1 MADKGDNNDP
11 LFSKLDN
18 LMQSAHARK
27 PHDPPPLLTDAV
39 PAPDDSAIPTLTDA
53 VEPPQPN
60 VKPEPAGDHPPQDH
74 GDDPTKLVSSRLVAA
89 IDREMEQFAK
99 ELPSHRATLA
109 VLHRSLRF
117 ALPELVRLRWE
128 DLAEQ
133 ERGVEYDADADPDQ

>member
-1 MADKGDNNDP
+1 M
-11 LFSKLDN
+11 
-18 LMQSAHARK
+18 
-27 PHDPPPLLTDAV
+27 TDAV

-60 VKPEPAGDHPPQDH
+60 VKTELKPEPGGDHPPQDH
-74 GDDPTKLVSSRLVAA
+74 GDEPTKLVSSRLVAA

-128 DLAEQ
+128 DLTEQ
-133 ERGVEYDADADPDQ
+133 ERSDEYDADADPDQ